1 MFIGVS
7 ARVDTDDDLMCR
19 KMLGGLDM
27 NLDRVIAVRNSK
39 TVYRD
44 GDRCIKTFDTDYSK
58 ADVLSEALNQVLA
71 EESGLSI
78 PKIFEVTAID
88 GKLAVISEYIKG
100 KPLSRLMEENPNKKE
115 EYMNFFVDIHCDIH
129 SKICPLLNRLKDK
142 MKSRIS
148 EAELDADSR
157 RELYTRLENTPDCNN
172 LCHGDFNP
180 SNIIVSE
187 CGIPYILDWSRA
199 ARGSVAVDAAVTYL
213 LFRLDGDMDG
223 AEQYLEMFCKKSD
236 TEREDLL
243 SLTTLAAAALS
254 TEKHGKA
261 REFLL
266 SHAIN
271 ADF

>member
-1 MFIGVS
+1 
-7 ARVDTDDDLMCR
+7 
-19 KMLGGLDM
+19 M
-27 NLDRVIAVRNSK
+27 NLERVIAVRNSK

-71 EESGLSI
+71 EETGLNV

-88 GKLAVISEYIKG
+88 DKLAVISEYIKG

-115 EYMNFFVDIHCDIH
+115 EYMNLFVDIQCGIH
-129 SKICPLLNRLKDK
+129 SKSCPLLNRLKDK

-148 EAELDADSR
+148 EAKLDEDIR
-157 RELYTRLENTPDCNN
+157 RELCVRLEGTSDCNN

-180 SNIIVSE
+180 SNIIISE
-187 CGIPYILDWSRA
+187 CGTPYILDWSRA

-213 LFRLDGDMDG
+213 LFRLDGDTEG
-223 AEQYLEMFCKKSD
+223 AEQYLELFCKKSKS
-236 TEREDLL
+236 ERKDLL
-243 SLTTLAAAALS
+243 RLTALAAVALS

-261 REFLL
+261 RELLL
-266 SHAIN
+266 SYAIT
-271 ADF
+271 ADFEV